1 MSQLTVRLPKTL
13 HEQLRTLAKQ
23 EGTSLNQYIVYALTR
38 QVKTAYTVQATSE
51 QAISQQQ
58 AAFEALLQN
67 LGQASP
73 DEIKAVLAER
83 EVVAPEEDLNAE
95 TIARLQQ
102 RLSDAKLTA

>member
-1 MSQLTVRLPKTL
+1 MSRLTVRLPKTL

-23 EGTSLNQYIVYALTR
+23 EGTTLNQYIIYALTR
-38 QVKTAYTVQATSE
+38 QVKTAYTVKATSE

-73 DEIKAVLAER
+73 DEIEAVLAER
-83 EVVAPEEDLNAE
+83 EVVAPEEDLNAK

-102 RLSDAKLTA
+102 RISDAKLTA